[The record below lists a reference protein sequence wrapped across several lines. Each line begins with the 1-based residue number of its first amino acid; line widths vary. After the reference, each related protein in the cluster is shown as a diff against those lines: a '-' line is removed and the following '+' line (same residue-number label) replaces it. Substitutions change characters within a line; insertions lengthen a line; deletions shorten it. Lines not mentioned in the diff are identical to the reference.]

1 MGPQNCIVA
10 HHEKLRPLAE
20 VLAAEISLTTGLKL
34 PVKVGEASPGDIF
47 LALNSALKNEAHTF
61 VVTDRAV
68 IQGGNYG
75 AVALGSTTLLQSLQ
89 IRDGK
94 VFLPVMSVEDQ
105 PQTEYRGLFVDV
117 ARQYHSLSNLRQ
129 IVQLCRLYKIR
140 YLHLHLTDDQSVM
153 FPSQAFP
160 KLATQNQHGG
170 KTYTLEELKELVAF
184 ADQRGVTIIPELDV
198 PGHSAAMNRAMRD
211 LFM

>member
-1 MGPQNCIVA
+1 MKSSPKTTLIALVLTLVCETFSPTSGAATPTNSTPALVPWPQKIQVANSSISLGSQNWIVA

-20 VLAAEISLTTGLKL
+20 VLAVEISLTTGLKL

-75 AVALGSTTLLQSLQ
+75 AVALGTTTLLQSIQ

-129 IVQLCRLYKIR
+129 MVLLCRLYKIR

-153 FPSQAFP
+153 FPSQA
-160 KLATQNQHGG
+160 
-170 KTYTLEELKELVAF
+170 
-184 ADQRGVTIIPELDV
+184 
-198 PGHSAAMNRAMRD
+198 
-211 LFM
+211 